1 MYHAHLKGTHY
12 EAGYRWGS
20 LLLKNQH
27 IILEKVPFAITEERL
42 AYAQS
47 CLPIYQK
54 DYPEIL
60 EEIQGIADGQQ
71 CDVRHLQAV
80 LFGMYVLP
88 PSCCCSCFAFSSE
101 QQVMLGRNSDFLT
114 ALEGQNL
121 NVVYRLNEG
130 AYAFTGN
137 TTAFVEME
145 DGIN

>member
-71 CDVRHLQAV
+71 CDVRHL
-80 LFGMYVLP
+80 
-88 PSCCCSCFAFSSE
+88 
-101 QQVMLGRNSDFLT
+101 
-114 ALEGQNL
+114 
-121 NVVYRLNEG
+121 
-130 AYAFTGN
+130 
-137 TTAFVEME
+137 
-145 DGIN
+145 

>member
-42 AYAQS
+42 AYAH
-47 CLPIYQK
+47 
-54 DYPEIL
+54 PEIL

-114 ALEGQNL
+114 ALEG
-121 NVVYRLNEG
+121 
-130 AYAFTGN
+130 
-137 TTAFVEME
+137 
-145 DGIN
+145 

>member
-60 EEIQGIADGQQ
+60 EEIQGIAVDSSVMSAIYRQ
-71 CDVRHLQAV
+71 
-80 LFGMYVLP
+80 
-88 PSCCCSCFAFSSE
+88 CCSVCMSCRRPAAVPALPFHP
-101 QQVMLGRNSDFLT
+101 NS
-114 ALEGQNL
+114 
-121 NVVYRLNEG
+121 R
-130 AYAFTGN
+130 
-137 TTAFVEME
+137 
-145 DGIN
+145 

>member
-71 CDVRHLQAV
+71 CDVRHLQA
-80 LFGMYVLP
+80 
-88 PSCCCSCFAFSSE
+88 CCSVCMSCRRPAAVPALPSHP
-101 QQVMLGRNSDFLT
+101 NS
-114 ALEGQNL
+114 
-121 NVVYRLNEG
+121 R
-130 AYAFTGN
+130 
-137 TTAFVEME
+137 
-145 DGIN
+145 